1 VVGRELKT
9 QRTLARWLFAASVY
23 ILVATPIWWIVSRPN
38 IDAGTV
44 PLTGSARETAEIL
57 GEKRVVSLAKVA
69 VRSARL
75 SDQEL
80 SNETL
85 TPVRLGIPALGVNA
99 SIIPV
104 GVEPT
109 GSMEVP
115 EDVSTAGW
123 YRFGPLPGSRGSA
136 MLIGHVDSRI
146 QGPGVFFGLSKI
158 RLGERVGVQLRGG
171 STQFFVVVARRFIA
185 KDELPQ
191 DLFAREG
198 PPRLTLVTCGGGFDE
213 RTRSYSHNV
222 VVYAVPDAGS
232 S

>member
-1 VVGRELKT
+1 MKA

-23 ILVATPIWWIVSRPN
+23 ILVATPIWWIVSRPH

-44 PLTGSARETAEIL
+44 PLTGSARDTAEIL
-57 GEKRVVSLAKVA
+57 GEKRVLSLAKVA

-75 SDQEL
+75 SDQEV

-85 TPVRLGIPALGVNA
+85 TPVRLGIPALGVDA
-99 SIIPV
+99 PIIPV
-104 GVEPT
+104 GVERK

-123 YRFGPLPGSRGSA
+123 YRYGPLPGSRGSA

-158 RLGERVGVQLRGG
+158 QLGERVGVQLTGG
-171 STQFFVVVARRFIA
+171 STQVFVVVARRFIE

-213 RTRSYSHNV
+213 QARSYTHNV
-222 VVYAVPDAGS
+222 VVYAVPAEPA
-232 S
+232 

>member
-1 VVGRELKT
+1 MKA

-23 ILVATPIWWIVSRPN
+23 ILVATPIWWIVSRPH

-44 PLTGSARETAEIL
+44 PLTGSARDTAEIL
-57 GEKRVVSLAKVA
+57 GEKRVLSLAKVA

-75 SDQEL
+75 SDQEA

-85 TPVRLGIPALGVNA
+85 TPVRLGIPALGVDA
-99 SIIPV
+99 PIIPI
-104 GVEPT
+104 GVEPK

-123 YRFGPLPGSRGSA
+123 YRYGPLPGSRGSA

-158 RLGERVGVQLRGG
+158 QLGERVGVQLTGG
-171 STQFFVVVARRFIA
+171 STRVFVVVARRFIE

-213 RTRSYSHNV
+213 QARSYTHNV
-222 VVYAVPDAGS
+222 VVYAVPAEPA
-232 S
+232 

>member
-1 VVGRELKT
+1 MKA

-23 ILVATPIWWIVSRPN
+23 ILVATPIWWIVSRPH

-44 PLTGSARETAEIL
+44 PLTGSARDTAEIL
-57 GEKRVVSLAKVA
+57 GEKRVLSLAKVA

-75 SDQEL
+75 SDQEV

-85 TPVRLGIPALGVNA
+85 TPVRLGIPALGVDA
-99 SIIPV
+99 PIIPI
-104 GVEPT
+104 GVEAK

-136 MLIGHVDSRI
+136 MLIGHVDSRT
-146 QGPGVFFGLSKI
+146 QGPGVFFGLSKL
-158 RLGERVGVQLRGG
+158 RLGERIGVQLTGG
-171 STQFFVVVARRFIA
+171 STQVFVVAARRFIA

>member
-1 VVGRELKT
+1 LRA
-9 QRTLARWLFAASVY
+9 QRTFGRWLVAASAY
-23 ILVATPIWWIVSRPN
+23 ILVATPIWWVVSRPH
-38 IDAGTV
+38 IDAGNV
-44 PLTGSARETAEIL
+44 PLTGSAREATEIL
-57 GEKRVVSLAKVA
+57 GEKRVFSLARVA

-80 SNETL
+80 SSETVA
-85 TPVRLGIPALGVNA
+85 PVRLGIPALGVNA
-99 SIIPV
+99 PIIPV
-104 GVEPT
+104 GVEPK

-158 RLGERVGVQLRGG
+158 RLGERVGVQLTGG
-171 STQFFVVVARRFIA
+171 STQVFVVVARRFIA

-198 PPRLTLVTCGGGFDE
+198 PPRLTLVTCGGGFEE

-222 VVYAVPDAGS
+222 VVYAVPDAGNS
-232 S
+232 